1 MKICVTHQPDGTWA
15 AVDLDNYEA
24 ESDGVGWWSKSP
36 VGYGS
41 TESEAIAD
49 LMNQINGA
57 APEREPVAQALNA
70 VIGALDV
77 VASMALDP
85 QDYDEVAAEKI
96 SIGQVI
102 TRAQLILSLVE
113 ARDAKPLR
121 RVQ

>member
-1 MKICVTHQPDGTWA
+1 MGCEY
-15 AVDLDNYEA
+15 DLDNYEA

-49 LMNQINGA
+49 LMNQINRA
-57 APEREPVAQALNA
+57 APAARAGGASALNA

-85 QDYDEVAAEKI
+85 QDYDEVARGENRH
-96 SIGQVI
+96 
-102 TRAQLILSLVE
+102 RASHHPRAI
-113 ARDAKPLR
+113 DPLAC
-121 RVQ
+121 

>member
-1 MKICVTHQPDGTWA
+1 MKICATHQPTGEWA

-24 ESDGVGWWSKSP
+24 ESDSIGSWSKSP
-36 VGYGS
+36 VGYGR
-41 TESEAIAD
+41 TESEAIVD
-49 LMNQINGA
+49 LMNKINGV
-57 APEREPVAQALNA
+57 APAREPVAQALNA

-96 SIGQVI
+96 AIGQII

>member
-1 MKICVTHQPDGTWA
+1 MKICSTHQPTGEWA
-15 AVDLDNYEA
+15 AIDLDNYEA
-24 ESDGVGWWSKSP
+24 ESDSVGSWCHSP

-49 LMNQINGA
+49 LMNQINRA

-96 SIGQVI
+96 AIGQVI